1 MIEPIVIDG
10 VQVALIVRS
19 NFQPEKTQFLTAD
32 QDVLQLGYIV
42 YGAGKSITPHI
53 HKPAERS
60 IRGTPEVLYVRKGR
74 MRATFYSHEKIRK
87 GEVVLDQGDVILLFE
102 GGHGFDMLEDTVL
115 MEIKQGPY
123 MGELDKER
131 FINDSSK

>member
-10 VQVALIVRS
+10 VQVALIVRA
-19 NFQPEKTQFLTAD
+19 NFQPEKTKFLTTD

-42 YGAGKSITPHI
+42 YGKGKSITPHI
-53 HKPAERS
+53 HKSAERH

-74 MRATFYSHEKIRK
+74 VRTIFYSNEKVRK
-87 GEVVLDQGDVILLFE
+87 GEVILDQGDVIVLFE

-123 MGELDKER
+123 LGELDKER
-131 FINDSSK
+131 FIDDFGK

>member
-10 VQVALIVRS
+10 VQVALIVRA
-19 NFQPEKTQFLTAD
+19 NFQPAKTQFLTTD

-53 HKPAERS
+53 HKPAERH
-60 IRGTPEVLYVRKGR
+60 IRGTPEALYVLKGR
-74 MRATFYSHEKIRK
+74 MRTIFYSNEKVRK
-87 GEVVLDQGDVILLFE
+87 GEVILDQGDVILLFE

-123 MGELDKER
+123 LGELDKER
-131 FINDSSK
+131 FTDDSSK

>member
-10 VQVALIVRS
+10 VQVALIVRA
-19 NFQPEKTQFLTAD
+19 NFQPEKTQFLTTD

-53 HKPAERS
+53 HKPAERH

-74 MRATFYSHEKIRK
+74 MRTIFYSIEKARK
-87 GEVVLDQGDVILLFE
+87 GEVILGQGDVILLFE
-102 GGHGFDMLEDTVL
+102 GGHGFEMLEDTVL

-123 MGELDKER
+123 LGEFDKER
-131 FINDSSK
+131 FVDDSGK